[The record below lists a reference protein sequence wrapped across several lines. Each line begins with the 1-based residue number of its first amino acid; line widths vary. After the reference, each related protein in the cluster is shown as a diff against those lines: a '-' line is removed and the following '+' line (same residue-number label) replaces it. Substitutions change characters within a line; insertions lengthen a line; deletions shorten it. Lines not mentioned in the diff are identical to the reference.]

1 MGVLARDGFAVIA
14 WLKASALY
22 VWSRKTTAF
31 GYCVTVL
38 GVLATSNVFPPTW
51 LKYLLLAN
59 GLLTACIGHYNNAQL
74 KRMAESPS

>member
-1 MGVLARDGFAVIA
+1 MGVLAWHGAAVIA
-14 WLKASALY
+14 WLLESVRY

-74 KRMAESPS
+74 KRLREGP